1 MDKNQICIVIPIYK
15 KELNSFEIQSV
26 KQCVKIL
33 SDYVICFVYPKG
45 LNIKFYT
52 TNFPKI
58 KEYVCF
64 DKKYFNSLAGYNKL
78 MLNNNFYKAFKN
90 YKYMLL
96 YQTDCYVFRD
106 ELLAWVEKGYDY
118 IGGVWFENFR
128 GNPTNGAK
136 VWFPGNGGLSLR
148 KIKSIFNLLTS
159 KTSLGFK
166 KLNEDKAILKI
177 EKKFNFF
184 KWNLVLPFRLLGYK
198 NNFNYLS
205 KIYKANEDVFF
216 MDACVKYKKLTSPS
230 VEEAILFSWDRHP
243 DYLFKEYKTLPFAC
257 HAWYRDEIPYEAN
270 KEFWLSKIAI

>member
-1 MDKNQICIVIPIYK
+1 MNKNRICIVIPIYK
-15 KELNSFEIQSV
+15 KILNEFEIISV
-26 KQCVKIL
+26 NQCIHVL
-33 SDYVICFVYPKG
+33 SDYQIFFIHPERLDLG
-45 LNIKFYT
+45 FYT
-52 TNFPKI
+52 SKFPQVKNY
-58 KEYVCF
+58 KSF
-64 DKKYFNSLAGYNKL
+64 QKKYFKNLYAYNML
-78 MLNNNFYKAFKN
+78 MLNEDFYKSFLN
-90 YKYMLL
+90 FEYMLV

-106 ELLAWVEKGYDY
+106 DLLVWAEKGYDY

-166 KLNEDKAILKI
+166 KLNEDKELLKI